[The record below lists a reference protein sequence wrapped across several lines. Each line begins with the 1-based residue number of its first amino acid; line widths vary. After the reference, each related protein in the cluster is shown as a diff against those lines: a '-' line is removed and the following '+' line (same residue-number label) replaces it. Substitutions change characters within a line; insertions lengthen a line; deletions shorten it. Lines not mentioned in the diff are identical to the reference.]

1 MAQDVREKV
10 GILLYDFVVCTLN
23 PKPYDFVVCGFDGV
37 APEVSPERGVG
48 FRVLGFR
55 V

>member
-1 MAQDVREKV
+1 MESEDEAWEKL
-10 GILLYDFVVCTLN
+10 GRAWLPWIRGL
-23 PKPYDFVVCGFDGV
+23 GF
-37 APEVSPERGVG
+37 RGVG